1 MKPKSL
7 NAKSRAK
14 ASAETVVK
22 DIRRATRW
30 HFSAE
35 DKIRIVLEG
44 LPIASIPS
52 DPGERDV
59 ADRFHLLQDHRV
71 GPDVPLDRAR

>member
-1 MKPKSL
+1 
-7 NAKSRAK
+7 
-14 ASAETVVK
+14 
-22 DIRRATRW
+22 
-30 HFSAE
+30 
-35 DKIRIVLEG
+35 VLEG